1 MSECTHNCSTCSSG
15 CGSSEFHRDESLM
28 EKLMP
33 GASVKK
39 VIAVVSGKGGVG
51 KSMVTSL
58 LAAET
63 QRRGFRTAILDADL
77 TGPSIPKAFGVSER
91 MRAAADHMLPVTTP
105 SGIQMVSMNLLLDA
119 PEEPVLWRGPVIAG
133 VVAQFWSEVMWDDV
147 DYMFIDLPPGTG
159 DVPLTVMQ
167 GLPLD
172 RIVIVS
178 SPQDLVGMIVE
189 KAVKMAR
196 MMKVPVLSLVENMSY
211 FICPDCG
218 KVHEIFGESKV
229 QKLAAIYGID
239 AFIRLPINP
248 DSARLVDEGR
258 VEDIDCDYV
267 AALADA
273 PPPADE
279 SAGGGAVYAGLLFCG
294 GHMPSSVTA
303 SLRKSREMHHSAAS
317 PTRVYTT
324 RLTVAVWPPNSH
336 ATISKRNSPMLP
348 QLSPPTMANISAMRS
363 IIMGKTPLL
372 FYRGYFPRIA
382 EKYAFDKTSAGATF
396 LALYKNTAAVYYLI
410 TAYPIG
416 LFERPAHIFIPPAG
430 DPSCHLTWRAA
441 SARRFFMCSRA
452 GDIIPRP
459 PAGYSKEI
467 ISTAA

>member
-1 MSECTHNCSTCSSG
+1 MEQSNAYKTVISAYFSGRGYFTTINQKLFGTDYFADVVAVLPIFRELQWRTQMGYAPCGILQYLPAWDWVDVDDLVERCGYSLAFVGSVLEDAASRDWIELDLTGEKPRGCWKKRRNGGTAKMSECTHNCSTCSSG

-172 RIVIVS
+172 GIVIVS

-267 AALADA
+267 AALADT
-273 PPPADE
+273 
-279 SAGGGAVYAGLLFCG
+279 V
-294 GHMPSSVTA
+294 
-303 SLRKSREMHHSAAS
+303 LR
-317 PTRVYTT
+317 
-324 RLTVAVWPPNSH
+324 
-336 ATISKRNSPMLP
+336 
-348 QLSPPTMANISAMRS
+348 
-363 IIMGKTPLL
+363 
-372 FYRGYFPRIA
+372 
-382 EKYAFDKTSAGATF
+382 
-396 LALYKNTAAVYYLI
+396 
-410 TAYPIG
+410 
-416 LFERPAHIFIPPAG
+416 
-430 DPSCHLTWRAA
+430 
-441 SARRFFMCSRA
+441 
-452 GDIIPRP
+452 
-459 PAGYSKEI
+459 
-467 ISTAA
+467 

>member
-1 MSECTHNCSTCSSG
+1 MEQSNAYKTVISAYFSGRGYFTTINQKLFGTDCFADVVAVLPIFRELQWRTQMGYAPCGILQYLHAGDWVDVDDLVERCGYSLAFVGSVLEDAASRDWIELDLTGEKPRGCWKKRRNGGTAKMSECTHNCSTCSSG

-33 GASVKK
+33 GASVRK

-172 RIVIVS
+172 GIVIVS

-267 AALADA
+267 AALADT
-273 PPPADE
+273 
-279 SAGGGAVYAGLLFCG
+279 V
-294 GHMPSSVTA
+294 
-303 SLRKSREMHHSAAS
+303 LR
-317 PTRVYTT
+317 
-324 RLTVAVWPPNSH
+324 
-336 ATISKRNSPMLP
+336 
-348 QLSPPTMANISAMRS
+348 
-363 IIMGKTPLL
+363 
-372 FYRGYFPRIA
+372 
-382 EKYAFDKTSAGATF
+382 
-396 LALYKNTAAVYYLI
+396 
-410 TAYPIG
+410 
-416 LFERPAHIFIPPAG
+416 
-430 DPSCHLTWRAA
+430 
-441 SARRFFMCSRA
+441 
-452 GDIIPRP
+452 
-459 PAGYSKEI
+459 
-467 ISTAA
+467 

>member
-1 MSECTHNCSTCSSG
+1 MEQSNAYKTVISAYFSGRGYFTTINQKLFGTDCFADVVAVLPIFRELQWRTQMGYAPCGILQYLPAGDWVDVDDLVERCGYSLAFVGSVLEDAASRDWIELDLTGEKPRGCWKKRRNGGTAKMSECTHNCSTCSSG

-33 GASVKK
+33 GASVRK

-172 RIVIVS
+172 GIVIVS

-211 FICPDCG
+211 FICPDAVRCMRYS
-218 KVHEIFGESKV
+218 E
-229 QKLAAIYGID
+229 
-239 AFIRLPINP
+239 R
-248 DSARLVDEGR
+248 ARCR
-258 VEDIDCDYV
+258 
-267 AALADA
+267 
-273 PPPADE
+273 
-279 SAGGGAVYAGLLFCG
+279 
-294 GHMPSSVTA
+294 SS
-303 SLRKSREMHHSAAS
+303 
-317 PTRVYTT
+317 PQYT
-324 RLTVAVWPPNSH
+324 V
-336 ATISKRNSPMLP
+336 
-348 QLSPPTMANISAMRS
+348 
-363 IIMGKTPLL
+363 
-372 FYRGYFPRIA
+372 
-382 EKYAFDKTSAGATF
+382 
-396 LALYKNTAAVYYLI
+396 
-410 TAYPIG
+410 
-416 LFERPAHIFIPPAG
+416 
-430 DPSCHLTWRAA
+430 
-441 SARRFFMCSRA
+441 
-452 GDIIPRP
+452 
-459 PAGYSKEI
+459 
-467 ISTAA
+467 

>member
-1 MSECTHNCSTCSSG
+1 MEQSNAYKTVISAYFSGRGYFTTINQKLFGTDCFADVVAVLPIFRELQWRTQMGYAPCGILQYLHAGDWVDVDDLVERCGYSLAFVGSVLEDAASRDWIELDLTGEKPRGCWKKRRNGGTAKMSECTHNCSTCSSG

-77 TGPSIPKAFGVSER
+77 TGPSVPKAFGVSER

-172 RIVIVS
+172 GIVIVS

-267 AALADA
+267 AALADT
-273 PPPADE
+273 
-279 SAGGGAVYAGLLFCG
+279 V
-294 GHMPSSVTA
+294 
-303 SLRKSREMHHSAAS
+303 LR
-317 PTRVYTT
+317 
-324 RLTVAVWPPNSH
+324 
-336 ATISKRNSPMLP
+336 
-348 QLSPPTMANISAMRS
+348 
-363 IIMGKTPLL
+363 
-372 FYRGYFPRIA
+372 
-382 EKYAFDKTSAGATF
+382 
-396 LALYKNTAAVYYLI
+396 
-410 TAYPIG
+410 
-416 LFERPAHIFIPPAG
+416 
-430 DPSCHLTWRAA
+430 
-441 SARRFFMCSRA
+441 
-452 GDIIPRP
+452 
-459 PAGYSKEI
+459 
-467 ISTAA
+467 

>member
-1 MSECTHNCSTCSSG
+1 MDSFKVLEVKQSIFENNDADAKLLREQLRRDRTFLLNLMSSPGSG
-15 CGSSEFHRDESLM
+15 KTTTLMAVIARLKDKLRIGVMEADIDSDVDARTIEGS
-28 EKLMP
+28 
-33 GASVKK
+33 GAK
-39 VIAVVSGKGGVG
+39 VIQLHTGGMCHLDADMTRQG
-51 KSMVTSL
+51 
-58 LAAET
+58 LAGLGADDIDL
-63 QRRGFRTAILDADL
+63 AILDADL

-159 DVPLTVMQ
+159 DVPLTVTQ

-172 RIVIVS
+172 GIVIVS

-258 VEDIDCDYV
+258 VRTSTATMSRRSRTLCSDDIKQKTLPHRLTSQPVGELSMRVCY
-267 AALADA
+267 
-273 PPPADE
+273 
-279 SAGGGAVYAGLLFCG
+279 
-294 GHMPSSVTA
+294 
-303 SLRKSREMHHSAAS
+303 SAA
-317 PTRVYTT
+317 V
-324 RLTVAVWPPNSH
+324 
-336 ATISKRNSPMLP
+336 IC
-348 QLSPPTMANISAMRS
+348 
-363 IIMGKTPLL
+363 
-372 FYRGYFPRIA
+372 PR
-382 EKYAFDKTSAGATF
+382 
-396 LALYKNTAAVYYLI
+396 
-410 TAYPIG
+410 
-416 LFERPAHIFIPPAG
+416 R
-430 DPSCHLTWRAA
+430 
-441 SARRFFMCSRA
+441 
-452 GDIIPRP
+452 
-459 PAGYSKEI
+459 
-467 ISTAA
+467 

>member
-1 MSECTHNCSTCSSG
+1 MEQSNAYKTVISAYFSGRGYFTTINQKLFGTDCFADVVAVLPIFRELQWRTQMGYAPCGILQYLHAGDWVDVDDLVERCGYSLAFVGSVLEDAASRDWIELDLTGEKPRGCWKKRRNGGTAKMSECTHNCSTCSSG

-28 EKLMP
+28 EKLMS

-133 VVAQFWSEVMWDDV
+133 VVAQFWSDVMWDDV

-172 RIVIVS
+172 GIVIVS

-267 AALADA
+267 AALADT
-273 PPPADE
+273 
-279 SAGGGAVYAGLLFCG
+279 V
-294 GHMPSSVTA
+294 
-303 SLRKSREMHHSAAS
+303 LR
-317 PTRVYTT
+317 
-324 RLTVAVWPPNSH
+324 
-336 ATISKRNSPMLP
+336 
-348 QLSPPTMANISAMRS
+348 
-363 IIMGKTPLL
+363 
-372 FYRGYFPRIA
+372 
-382 EKYAFDKTSAGATF
+382 
-396 LALYKNTAAVYYLI
+396 
-410 TAYPIG
+410 
-416 LFERPAHIFIPPAG
+416 
-430 DPSCHLTWRAA
+430 
-441 SARRFFMCSRA
+441 
-452 GDIIPRP
+452 
-459 PAGYSKEI
+459 
-467 ISTAA
+467 